1 MSDQSTVVADDKVVI
16 FHYTLTDE
24 EGDVLDTSDGQ
35 EPMAYL
41 HGAGNIVPGLE
52 SQMTGKKVGDA
63 FKAEVAPEDGYGE
76 VQGPGPQPVDRSAF
90 PEGAEIHEGMMFA
103 AQMPDGTQMP
113 LWVVEISDDTIMV
126 DNNHPLAGEKLF
138 FDVKIE
144 GIRDANADELE
155 HGHPHGIDGT
165 HSH

>member
-1 MSDQSTVVADDKVVI
+1 MSDLNAVVADDKVVI
-16 FHYTLTDE
+16 FHYTLTDK
-24 EGDVLDTSDGQ
+24 EGEVLDSSEGQ

-63 FKAEVAPEDGYGE
+63 FKAEVAPAEGYGE
-76 VQGPGPQPVDRSAF
+76 KQGPGPQPVERSAF
-90 PEGAEIHEGMMFA
+90 PPGAEIHEGMMFA
-103 AQMPDGTQMP
+103 AQMPDGSQMP
-113 LWVVEISDDTIMV
+113 LWVVGVEGDKIMV
-126 DNNHPLAGEKLF
+126 DNNHPLAGETLF

-144 GIRDANADELE
+144 GIRDANASELD